1 MEDEALEKGEDITL
15 PEFQAV
21 IEKLLNNRG
30 FTLEEYEEFENPEPE
45 DKPLKIE
52 GVSQLKGDK
61 PTKEELKE
69 LIIQLKDFL
78 KGESG
83 KIGND
88 GKVGEPGKPGKDGK
102 KGKDGKDGKDG
113 KIIFRGKEGV
123 PGKQGVPGID
133 GKSVSKEEIEEV
145 VKEGIS
151 VFERNINLA
160 GMPDFRKLAMGLQ
173 QQIDGVR
180 ASVTTDTLTAQCD
193 GSNKVFTTT
202 KSITSLILAYLNGG
216 LVLEGDGLTITGTK
230 EITLDFAPTT
240 GEVLIVKYL

>member
-61 PTKEELKE
+61 GDKGDDGEKGDRGELGMSGYAGE
-69 LIIQLKDFL
+69 
-78 KGESG
+78 KGEMG
-83 KIGND
+83 PK
-88 GKVGEPGKPGKDGK
+88 GKDGEK
-102 KGKDGKDGKDG
+102 GKDGKDG

-216 LVLEGDGLTITGTK
+216 LVLEGDGLTITGIK